1 MTRPSAAAA
10 ALAPPHSRAA
20 AWPIRSALGNAA
32 ALFVAVLV
40 AYWPALSAGYIWDDS
55 GHLTAPDL
63 QSWSGLA
70 RIWFEPGATQQYYPL
85 LHSAFWLEHR
95 LWGDAAAGYHLINI
109 LWHALAAWLFGLI
122 LRRLQLPGAW
132 LAAMLFA
139 VHPVCVESVAWISEQ
154 KNTLSTVFYLAAAL
168 AWLRFEDDRSAKRYA
183 GATVLFVAALLTK
196 TVTATLPAALLVVA
210 WWRRGRLSWRGEV
223 RPLLPWLLLGIVGGV
238 GTAWMETAQIG
249 ATGSDFALGAAER
262 VLLAGRVVWFY
273 LAKLVWPAELTF
285 FYPRWTI
292 DAGEVWQWLFPV
304 AALGALGVAAW
315 WCRRSRGPLATLL
328 LFGGTLVPVLG
339 FVNVYPFVFSYVA
352 DHFQYLAC
360 LSVIASLAAV
370 AVRGC
375 ERLRVPGWSG
385 PAAAAGLV
393 VLLGGLTWR
402 QCGMYHDVFSLWSA
416 TLARNP
422 SSWAAHLNLGT
433 ALADA
438 GRPSEGLSHLQR
450 ALELKPGTPE
460 ILNSLADVLNRLN
473 RASEA
478 LPFVEQALQER
489 PDFAEAHNTR
499 GVAMMA
505 LGRAAEGIA
514 GFERAVELAP
524 WRTSLRVNL
533 AWALAN
539 TGRLPEALA
548 HFEQAGRQ
556 EPDSA
561 DVALKWGLA
570 LAMHRRSSEALPHLR
585 RAVELRPGDPTSR
598 FACGNVLLELGRWME
613 ATHEFETVLRLDPG
627 FEPARQVLDQLR
639 SGR

>member
-1 MTRPSAAAA
+1 MTRPPAAATVSV
-10 ALAPPHSRAA
+10 PHPRTAV
-20 AWPIRSALGNAA
+20 WPIRSALGNAT
-32 ALFVAVLV
+32 ALFVTVLV
-40 AYWPALSAGYIWDDS
+40 FYWPALSAGYIWDDS

-63 QSWSGLA
+63 QTWSGLA
-70 RIWFEPGATQQYYPL
+70 RIWFEPGTTQQYYPL

-95 LWGDAAAGYHLINI
+95 LWGDAAAGYHFINI
-109 LWHALAAWLFGLI
+109 LWHAVSAVLFGLL

-154 KNTLSTVFYLAAAL
+154 KNTLSTVLYLAAAL
-168 AWLRFEDDRSAKRYA
+168 AWLRFEDDRRPICYA
-183 GATVLFVAALLTK
+183 AATLCFAAALLTK

-223 RPLLPWLLLGIVGGV
+223 RPLLPWLLLGIAGGV
-238 GTAWMETAQIG
+238 GTAWMEATHIG
-249 ATGSDFALGAAER
+249 ASGGDFALGAVER

-273 LAKLVWPAELTF
+273 LSKLVWPAGLTF

-292 DAGEVWQWLFPV
+292 DAGELWQWLFPV
-304 AALGALGVAAW
+304 AALGALGLAAW
-315 WCRRSRGPLATLL
+315 WSRRDRGPLAMLL

-360 LSVIASLAAV
+360 LSVIASVAAV
-370 AVRGC
+370 AVRGY
-375 ERLRVPGWSG
+375 ERLRLPGWSG

-402 QCGMYHDVFSLWSA
+402 QCGMYHDVFTLWNT

-422 SSWAAHLNLGT
+422 SSWAANLNLGT

-438 GRPSEGLSHLQR
+438 GRPSEGLPHLRR
-450 ALELKPGTPE
+450 ALELKPRTPE

-473 RASEA
+473 RPSEA
-478 LPFVEQALQER
+478 LPFVEQALQVQ
-489 PDFAEAHNTR
+489 PGFAEAHNTH

-505 LGRAAEGIA
+505 LGRAPEGIA
-514 GFERAVELAP
+514 AFERAVELAP
-524 WRTSLRVNL
+524 WRTSMRVNL

-585 RAVELRPGDPTSR
+585 RAVELLPGDPTSR
-598 FACGNVLLELGRWME
+598 FAYGNVLLDLGRWME
-613 ATHEFETVLRLDPG
+613 ATREFETALRLDPG

-639 SGR
+639 PDR

>member
-1 MTRPSAAAA
+1 MTRPSAATTASA
-10 ALAPPHSRAA
+10 SHARTAV
-20 AWPIRSALGNAA
+20 WPIRSALGNATV
-32 ALFVAVLV
+32 LFVAVLV
-40 AYWPALSAGYIWDDS
+40 VYWPTLSAGYIWDDS
-55 GHLTAPDL
+55 GHVTAPDL

-95 LWGDAAAGYHLINI
+95 LWGEAAAGYHFINI
-109 LWHALAAWLFGLI
+109 LWHAVAACLFGSI

-132 LAAMLFA
+132 LAALLFA

-168 AWLRFEDDRSAKRYA
+168 AWLCFEDDRSAKRYA
-183 GATVLFVAALLTK
+183 AATILFVAALLTK
-196 TVTATLPAALLVVA
+196 TVTATLPAALLVVV

-223 RPLLPWLLLGIVGGV
+223 RPLLPWLLLGIAGGI

-249 ATGSDFALGAAER
+249 ATGGDFALGAVER

-273 LAKLVWPAELTF
+273 LGKLVWPAELTF

-292 DAGEVWQWLFPV
+292 DAGEMWPWLFPV
-304 AALGALGVAAW
+304 AALGALGVATW
-315 WCRRSRGPLATLL
+315 WSRRDRGPLATLL

-360 LSVIASLAAV
+360 LSVIASLAAF
-370 AVRGC
+370 AVRRY
-375 ERLRVPGWSG
+375 ERLRVPRWSG
-385 PAAAAGLV
+385 PAATAALV

-402 QCGMYHDVFSLWSA
+402 QCGMYHDEISLWNA

-438 GRPSEGLSHLQR
+438 GRPSEGLPHLRR

-460 ILNSLADVLNRLN
+460 ILNSLADTLNRLN
-473 RASEA
+473 KSSEA
-478 LPFVEQALQER
+478 LPIVEQALRAQ
-489 PDFAEAHNTR
+489 PGLAEAHNTR
-499 GVAMMA
+499 GVALMA
-505 LGRAAEGIA
+505 LGRAPEGIA
-514 GFERAVELAP
+514 AFERAVELAP
-524 WRTSLRVNL
+524 WRTSMRVNL

-539 TGRLPEALA
+539 AGRLPEALA
-548 HFEQAGRQ
+548 HFEQAGRE

-585 RAVELRPGDPTSR
+585 RAVELQPDDPTAR
-598 FACGNVLLELGRWME
+598 FAHGNVLLELGRWME
-613 ATHEFETVLRLDPG
+613 ATRELEAALRLDPG

-639 SGR
+639 PGR